1 MLRVFENLKT
11 AFSEGGARVVVHGE
25 GGMEDGVE

>member
-11 AFSEGGARVVVHGE
+11 AFSERGARVVVHG
-25 GGMEDGVE
+25 GVEDGVE